1 MLLPLLALPLPMG
14 LLLRAGGGGGG
25 LMVVALGMAMFF
37 GLACLRGLMPYTN
50 TAFFSN
56 SALRNVAKT
65 VHINC
70 NGGDEESFECAD
82 DAYILDV
89 AEEEG
94 IELPYSCRFCSSC
107 AGRVSEGKSVRPGFP
122 GRQPDGQW
130 LLPRLTA

>member
-1 MLLPLLALPLPMG
+1 MLLPLFALPLPMG

-70 NGGDEESFECAD
+70 KLAGMKSRLSAQTMHTFWMWPRRRELSCHTHAVFVRAVQGGFLKENQSDQAFLDDNQMGNGYCLA
-82 DAYILDV
+82 
-89 AEEEG
+89 
-94 IELPYSCRFCSSC
+94 
-107 AGRVSEGKSVRPGFP
+107 
-122 GRQPDGQW
+122 
-130 LLPRLTA
+130 